1 MRSSRQKLAR
11 VLVTAASV
19 ALTTVIA
26 MLAMLFSPGQVT
38 SAQAV
43 IPIGPGYQIPNPF
56 RDSIIGGY
64 IADDGSVLYC
74 LEWGKESPTGAS
86 DPVLSVEST
95 AVYDN
100 WSHLEVAR
108 VNYLISKW
116 GQTAD
121 NDEAAAVAMAIWM
134 RHPGDSDP
142 FFPEHRFVKA
152 TITDSNKRAIIT
164 HRAQA
169 MNAEANTFVPKVRAA
184 IGELI
189 ITPDSEHAMSGVITV
204 SGVPEEA
211 SGTLQV
217 EGATLEITDS
227 SSVAGITDG
236 ASFRYVAEPSDEDL
250 GSLTVSAQV
259 VFVTPGTPGDELV
272 VWRTP
277 DSFQNLGQASS
288 WVPDFQFALDASHE
302 IDLSF
307 LPVLST
313 QAAQQRVLAGQPLVD
328 TVMFSLAEG
337 SREWRRLS
345 DDTFVEV
352 EAWCQAYGPLE
363 EHPELTPKP
372 PAEAP
377 LFGERIG
384 FSVGGS
390 LENPLETVYEAEFES
405 LPSESGHYTFVC
417 GIDQQRQTADA
428 ASSSLPMGYAFQH
441 EYGLAEETVVV
452 SAPLAKTGSQHQI
465 QAVALTA
472 AVALLF
478 GALMWVASRM
488 RQRSQ

>member
-384 FSVGGS
+384 FRVGGS

>member
-1 MRSSRQKLAR
+1 
-11 VLVTAASV
+11 
-19 ALTTVIA
+19 
-26 MLAMLFSPGQVT
+26 
-38 SAQAV
+38 
-43 IPIGPGYQIPNPF
+43 
-56 RDSIIGGY
+56 
-64 IADDGSVLYC
+64 
-74 LEWGKESPTGAS
+74 
-86 DPVLSVEST
+86 
-95 AVYDN
+95 
-100 WSHLEVAR
+100 
-108 VNYLISKW
+108 
-116 GQTAD
+116 
-121 NDEAAAVAMAIWM
+121 
-134 RHPGDSDP
+134 
-142 FFPEHRFVKA
+142 
-152 TITDSNKRAIIT
+152 
-164 HRAQA
+164 
-169 MNAEANTFVPKVRAA
+169 
-184 IGELI
+184 
-189 ITPDSEHAMSGVITV
+189 
-204 SGVPEEA
+204 
-211 SGTLQV
+211 
-217 EGATLEITDS
+217 
-227 SSVAGITDG
+227 
-236 ASFRYVAEPSDEDL
+236 VAEPSDEDL

>member
-363 EHPELTPKP
+363 EYPELTPKP

-384 FSVGGS
+384 FRVGGS